1 MKKKKLEILSLIILF
16 FSCGDIKESID
27 KSNQRVQEKIE
38 KTNDERSIKEVTEY
52 YAFVDKLRVREV
64 PGLKSKRQGAKFV
77 DVLDEGDKVIF
88 LGEKTEK
95 LYEVKLRGRQMN
107 APFYKIKTQNGEI
120 GWIYAGALTSF
131 PVEVEHYRV
140 AIFFDE
146 AGNYEQGGDFSYYAS
161 RSMNNLLGTG
171 IDAIYVDD
179 DYDEVEIRSH
189 RGDGKIIG
197 TENISRLVKKHKI
210 GVVCVEKGR
219 SQKFVYYSP
228 DMYWDILE
236 KFDMLGGHCLN

>member
-38 KTNDERSIKEVTEY
+38 KTNDERSIKEVAEY

-77 DVLDEGDKVIF
+77 DVLDEGDKVMF

-161 RSMNNLLGTG
+161 RAMNNLLGTG